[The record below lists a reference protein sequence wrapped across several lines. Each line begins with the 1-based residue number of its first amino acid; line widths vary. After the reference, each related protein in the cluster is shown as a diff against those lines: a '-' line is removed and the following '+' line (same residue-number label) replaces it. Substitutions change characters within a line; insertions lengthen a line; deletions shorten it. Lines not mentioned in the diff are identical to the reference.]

1 MTSIMPDAPTVS
13 NSSCLIG
20 LEAVGHLD
28 ILQQLYTTIE
38 VPEAVAQEFG
48 SALPT
53 WAQVHAV
60 QNRSLVQ
67 SLRLGLGAGEAEAI
81 ALSVECAAARLIL
94 DDKKARR
101 IARQLQQ
108 PVTGTLA
115 VLLRAKDQGI
125 LSNVRDIIDALAAA
139 NFRVSDVLVQEVLR
153 QAGE

>member
-81 ALSVECAAARLIL
+81 ALLNA
-94 DDKKARR
+94 
-101 IARQLQQ
+101 QQ
-108 PVTGTLA
+108 HG
-115 VLLRAKDQGI
+115 
-125 LSNVRDIIDALAAA
+125 
-139 NFRVSDVLVQEVLR
+139 
-153 QAGE
+153 